1 MTAAIPAVLALLL
14 LIIPAAREPGV
25 GEGGMLWSCMVSEEV
40 PLARRQVS
48 HWHPR
53 SILCVQAVA
62 GAFPLHFQQKHSVG
76 KDPANLHPSHAR
88 GDAAKWGGHIKPP

>member
-14 LIIPAAREPGV
+14 LIIPAAREPEVEG
-25 GEGGMLWSCMVSEEV
+25 GGMLWSCMVSEEV
-40 PLARRQVS
+40 PLARWQVS

-62 GAFPLHFQQKHSVG
+62 GAFPLYLQQEHSVG
-76 KDPANLHPSHAR
+76 KDPAKLHPSHAW
-88 GDAAKWGGHIKPP
+88 GDAAKCGGGPH